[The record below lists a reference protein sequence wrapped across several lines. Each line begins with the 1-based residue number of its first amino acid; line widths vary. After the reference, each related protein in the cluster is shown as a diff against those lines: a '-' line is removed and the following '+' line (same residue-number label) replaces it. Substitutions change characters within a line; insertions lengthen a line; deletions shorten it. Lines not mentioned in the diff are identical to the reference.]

1 MNSLGW
7 LAQDAGSMIT
17 LRFPRSRSVSNVS
30 LFDNNDYIRLLNQA
44 FLMELGAME
53 LYQRGRPGIPGC
65 DAERF
70 ACEHQIHAQAL
81 TVMIISNRGIPD
93 KEKFSFP
100 SEISLIAS
108 RIGRHLPEYMARKTN
123 LTSCIRLEKA
133 LRRRYYLALNEAP
146 YRDRAQLHEHVR
158 CVKAHLE
165 ALHSYL

>member
-17 LRFPRSRSVSNVS
+17 LRFPRSRSMPNVS
-30 LFDNNDYIRLLNQA
+30 LFENNNYIRLLNQTL
-44 FLMELGAME
+44 LMELGAVE
-53 LYQRGRPGIPGC
+53 LYQHCALSIPSI
-65 DAERF
+65 DAGRF
-70 ACEHQIHAQAL
+70 ATEHQNHAQAL

-100 SEISLIAS
+100 SEISLFAS
-108 RIGRHLPEYMARKTN
+108 RIGRHLPEYMARRTN

-133 LRRRYYLALNEAP
+133 LRRRYYLALTEAP

-158 CVKAHLE
+158 CIKAHLD
-165 ALHSYL
+165 LLNPSH